1 MIQLLL
7 NGACGH
13 MGRVVAQLAAGE
25 KDLTV
30 AAGVDACPQP
40 MDFPVFETLGQCP
53 EADAVIDFS
62 TASAVDGLLAYC
74 RKKKL
79 PLVLCSTG
87 LTEAQLESVKEA
99 AREIPVLRSANM
111 SLGINTLLKLVR
123 EAAAV
128 LGKSGF
134 DIEIVEKHHRRK
146 LDAPSGTALMLA
158 DAASQGLPEKP
169 EYVFDRSGRRMAR
182 PKQEIGISAVRG
194 GSIVGEHE
202 VIFAGQDEVVTI
214 SHSAFSR
221 SIFAQ
226 GALAAAR
233 YLAGKEPGLYSM
245 QDVV

>member
-1 MIQLLL
+1 MIRVLLH
-7 NGACGH
+7 GACGH
-13 MGRVVAQLAAGE
+13 MGHVVAGLAAAE
-25 KDLTV
+25 ADLTV
-30 AAGVDACPQP
+30 AAGVDPCPQP
-40 MDFPVFETLGQCP
+40 MGFPVFETLEPCP
-53 EADAVIDFS
+53 EADVVIDFS
-62 TASAVDGLLAYC
+62 TASAADGLLDYC
-74 RKKKL
+74 VEKRL

-87 LTEAQLESVKEA
+87 LSAAQLERVREA
-99 AREIPVLRSANM
+99 AEQIPVLRSANM

-123 EAAAV
+123 EAAGV

-158 DAASQGLPEKP
+158 DAASDGLAEKP

-214 SHSAFSR
+214 SHSAYSR
-221 SIFAQ
+221 GIFAQ

-233 YLAGKEPGLYSM
+233 FLIGKEPGLYSM